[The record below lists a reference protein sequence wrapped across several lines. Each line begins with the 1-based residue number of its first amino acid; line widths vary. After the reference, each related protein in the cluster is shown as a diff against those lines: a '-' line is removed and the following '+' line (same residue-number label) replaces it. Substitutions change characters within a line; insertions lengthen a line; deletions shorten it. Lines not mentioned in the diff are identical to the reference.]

1 MPIRLTTP
9 LSQIDKYMEQQLKRQ
24 ERALVNTLSHIGQQ
38 CVNRARVSGSYTDR
52 TSNLRSSIG
61 YIVAVDGKV
70 RSVSDFHPV
79 QGKNEENASGEDGS
93 KAGKD
98 YAIELVAQYPK
109 GTVLIVVAGMHYA
122 KYVAAKGFDV
132 IASAELEAKQLI
144 PRLLKQLEIEINNAN
159 GKTGTD

>member
-9 LSQIDKYMEQQLKRQ
+9 LSQIDKYMERQLKRQ
-24 ERALVNTLSHIGQQ
+24 ERALVNTLSYIGQQ

-52 TSNLRSSIG
+52 TGNLRSSIG

-79 QGKNEENASGEDGS
+79 E
-93 KAGKD
+93 GKD
-98 YAIELVAQYPK
+98 GNGEQGTKVGKEYAKELVAQYPQ

-122 KYVAAKGFDV
+122 KYVAAKGLDV

-159 GKTGTD
+159 SKTGTD